1 MARQEFHRILVDDKI
16 LYDRVDTTEFFDKIE
31 DLSVDCHETGQP
43 SNIRTEIIIEE

>member
-31 DLSVDCHETGQP
+31 DLSVEFYETGQP